1 MDRKLDLPA
10 SAIEQ
15 IRADLPAVASATVTA
30 VLEAVPGYGALGD
43 ALGTVLEESVEIAL
57 RGFLKVASGARGTG
71 QRSPLRPAL
80 DAAYELGRG
89 EMRNGRSMDALLA
102 AYRVGSRVA
111 WREWSGVAVAA
122 GVSAEGLAHFAE
134 LNFAYI
140 DELSAA
146 SALGRAEE
154 SATSDRVLQR
164 ELERLARQLLTGAAA
179 EALQAAAD
187 RAGWTPPPKLAA
199 VLVPGP
205 RARGLRPLLDPR
217 TLQLT
222 DDLPGIEA
230 DDETLV
236 LLVPVTGSA
245 GGRARLRRQLADR
258 GAVLGQPRPWTQVQ
272 ASYDRAVRV
281 QRLGIG
287 GDSDTGADV
296 IDVED
301 HLTQLVL
308 RADPEAL
315 ADLRAQVLAPLAEL
329 RPATAEKLSATLRAW
344 LLHQGRREEVAASLF
359 VHPQTVRYRMT
370 QLRELYGDRLDDPDT
385 VLAATVALATT
396 PAPAP

>member
-10 SAIEQ
+10 SALEQ

-30 VLEAVPGYGALGD
+30 VLEAVPGYSALGD

-71 QRSPLRPAL
+71 QRSPLRPVL

-89 EMRNGRSMDALLA
+89 EMRSGRSMDALLA
-102 AYRVGSRVA
+102 AYRVGARVA
-111 WREWSGVAVAA
+111 WREWSGVAVTA

-146 SALGRAEE
+146 SALGHAEE
-154 SATSDRVLQR
+154 SATSDRVRQR
-164 ELERLARQLLTGAAA
+164 DLERLARQLLTGAPA

-187 RAGWTPPPKLAA
+187 RAGWTPPPNLAA

-205 RARGLRPLLDPR
+205 RARGLRSLLDLR
-217 TLQLT
+217 TLQLA

-236 LLVPVTGSA
+236 LLVPVTGSSE
-245 GGRARLRRQLADR
+245 GRERLRRQLADR
-258 GAVLGQPRPWTQVQ
+258 GAVIGQPHPWMQVQ

-281 QRLGIG
+281 QRLGLG
-287 GDSDTGADV
+287 GGADI

-329 RPATAEKLSATLRAW
+329 RPATAEKLTATLRAW

-359 VHPQTVRYRMT
+359 VHPQTVRYRMA
-370 QLRELYGDRLDDPDT
+370 QLRELYGDRLEDPDT

-396 PAPAP
+396 PAHDA